1 MKSHAHKAA
10 AAIALFT
17 GLALALAG
25 CATAEN
31 DETTEAE
38 TGQDTGPL
46 RFGTLLPQSGTL
58 ARLIHGPQAAVKLA
72 MQEIN
77 DAGGVLDQDI
87 ELVLEVNEFDSSDP
101 TILNKSVDDIVAARP
116 AFVLGAMSTGNTN
129 AAMPRLSEAQILMGS
144 PSNTGIELSGANKYY
159 FRTIASDIIQ
169 GRALGN
175 LVLRGGYTRIG
186 ILAQNND
193 YGKGLRDNFQETVE
207 AAGAELVYGAT
218 GSSEEFQ
225 EAQNAFAPEVAAIL
239 ATNPEAIAIVSY
251 DEAKQIIPELA
262 AQGFDLSKLYLVDG
276 NTAPYPEF
284 DKGMLEGAQGTTPG
298 RASEGKFREDLL
310 AADSGAAESMNFA
323 PEAYDAIMLVSLAAQ
338 RGGGTDTETIIENLR
353 AVSGAN
359 GGEACEEYADC
370 LALLKD
376 DKEIHYKGRA
386 GGGPLTDKNEPET
399 ALIGIYRFTAD
410 NEPEAVGELEG

>member
-31 DETTEAE
+31 DETTRGRKPGRTLA
-38 TGQDTGPL
+38 PL
-46 RFGTLLPQSGTL
+46 CFGTLLPQSGTL
-58 ARLIHGPQAAVKLA
+58 ARLIDGPQAAVKLA

-169 GRALGN
+169 GRALGQPRAAGRIHADRDPGAKQR
-175 LVLRGGYTRIG
+175 LRQGAARQLPGYCRGRRCRARLRG
-186 ILAQNND
+186 D
-193 YGKGLRDNFQETVE
+193 GLE
-207 AAGAELVYGAT
+207 
-218 GSSEEFQ
+218 
-225 EAQNAFAPEVAAIL
+225 
-239 ATNPEAIAIVSY
+239 
-251 DEAKQIIPELA
+251 
-262 AQGFDLSKLYLVDG
+262 
-276 NTAPYPEF
+276 
-284 DKGMLEGAQGTTPG
+284 
-298 RASEGKFREDLL
+298 
-310 AADSGAAESMNFA
+310 
-323 PEAYDAIMLVSLAAQ
+323 
-338 RGGGTDTETIIENLR
+338 
-353 AVSGAN
+353 
-359 GGEACEEYADC
+359 
-370 LALLKD
+370 
-376 DKEIHYKGRA
+376 
-386 GGGPLTDKNEPET
+386 
-399 ALIGIYRFTAD
+399 
-410 NEPEAVGELEG
+410 